1 MSGKRRGIPA
11 NQLARDYGVSLN
23 EFATAVIEVMADP
36 GQPGQPAR
44 GDVRRE
50 VCAAVSAA
58 MALAL
63 EASTLNDE
71 ERQKL
76 APLLHDV
83 LVPFWS
89 KHCADADPAD
99 AAWITQRAAFYAK
112 RRVEGSQVKTAVN
125 LVQTLLESLN
135 IPEANH
141 SALMERLAPAFAHR
155 MVGDVYRINEVRS
168 KQGIEWSVLAAIG
181 ALLPLSL
188 GYDPILRALR
198 IL

>member
-23 EFATAVIEVMADP
+23 EFATAVIDVMVDP
-36 GQPGQPAR
+36 DHSGKPGR

-58 MALAL
+58 MMLAL
-63 EASTLNDE
+63 EASSLDDE

-76 APLLHDV
+76 EPLLNDV

-89 KHCADADPAD
+89 RHCANSDTED
-99 AAWITQRAAFYAK
+99 AAYISSRAALYMK
-112 RRVEGSQVKTAVN
+112 RRVEGSHVKTAVN

-135 IPEANH
+135 IAEAH
-141 SALMERLAPAFAHR
+141 HAALMERLAPAFAHR
-155 MVGDVYRINEVRS
+155 MVGDVFRINDVRN
-168 KQGIEWSVLAAIG
+168 KHGIEWSVLAAVC
-181 ALLPLSL
+181 ALMPLSL
-188 GYDPILRALR
+188 SYDPILRALR
-198 IL
+198 IY

>member
-23 EFATAVIEVMADP
+23 EFATAVIEIMADP
-36 GQPGQPAR
+36 GHSGQPKR

-58 MALAL
+58 MTLAL

-76 APLLHDV
+76 APLLNDV

-89 KHCADADPAD
+89 KHCANADPD
-99 AAWITQRAAFYAK
+99 EAAWITQRAAFYAK

-125 LVQTLLESLN
+125 LVHALLESLN
-135 IPEANH
+135 ISEVHHA
-141 SALMERLAPAFAHR
+141 ALMERLAPAFAHR
-155 MVGDVYRINEVRS
+155 MVGDVYRINEVRT
-168 KQGIEWSVLAAIG
+168 KQGIEWSVLAEIV
-181 ALLPLSL
+181 ALLPISL
-188 GYDPILRALR
+188 LY
-198 IL
+198 